1 LHHYIQSFDPK
12 QPITPEEAHKI
23 GERWARRVFGYSHQV
38 IISTH
43 IDKGHIH
50 NHFAVAAYDLR
61 GKHWHS
67 NKATLKKCRLI
78 SNEICNAHGL
88 TTLELRNNPS
98 RKYNEWLAD
107 NGAELS
113 WKMRLKLKIDKL
125 IADETVLSREDL
137 LMRLADDGY
146 TIRRGKYISVKA
158 PGETKAIRLF
168 RLGSGYSEK
177 SLDYRLQHRDREQT
191 PDSIIRQY
199 FGKQV
204 DYAFIIRQIE
214 LCVYK
219 REKNPKRFNHDTVMN
234 TMEALQ
240 FMNGRMI
247 RNETDWAAL
256 LENEDSKTERL
267 RAEVAQIEAEREKLV
282 QAGTGKSYYDRERGI
297 LIGAVEKLSQVDNQ
311 LTERKQALSNQ
322 EKSVQSHRK
331 MRDTYLRYTTD
342 TAYISIQEKAAESRA
357 LAKKIYNEAMRDYGY
372 TDVRERQYRGYD
384 GR

>member
-1 LHHYIQSFDPK
+1 LETLDK
-12 QPITPEEAHKI
+12 
-23 GERWARRVFGYSHQV
+23 
-38 IISTH
+38 STGTS
-43 IDKGHIH
+43 K
-50 NHFAVAAYDLR
+50 
-61 GKHWHS
+61 
-67 NKATLKKCRLI
+67 
-78 SNEICNAHGL
+78 
-88 TTLELRNNPS
+88 
-98 RKYNEWLAD
+98 KYNEWLAD
-107 NGAELS
+107 NSTELS

-137 LMRLADDGY
+137 LGRLADEGY

-158 PGETKAIRLF
+158 PGQTKAIRLF
-168 RLGSGYSEK
+168 RLGIGYSEK

-191 PDSIIRQY
+191 PEAIIRRY
-199 FGKQV
+199 SGKQV

-219 REKNPKRFNHDTVMN
+219 REKNPKRFNHDTVVN

-267 RAEVAQIEAEREKLV
+267 KSEVASLEAEREKLV
-282 QAGTGKSYYDRERGI
+282 QAGEGKSYWDREKRS
-297 LIGAVEKLSQVDNQ
+297 LIGAEEKLSQIDERLAGVSEQ
-311 LTERKQALSNQ
+311 LQNH

-342 TAYISIQEKAAESRA
+342 TAYSSLQERAAQSREIA
-357 LAKKIYNEAMRDYGY
+357 EKIYAEAMRDYGY
-372 TDVRERQYRGYD
+372 RDVREGQQLE
-384 GR
+384 